1 MTESLKIALVD
12 DHDLFREGL
21 FFLLNNQ
28 NSKLEIKQAS
38 NGHELLE
45 LLSTWQADIIL
56 MDIEMPIMNGIEASK
71 EVMKKYPDT
80 KIIALSMHANENYY
94 SDMIDAGAKAFLL
107 KNSSFEEVQ
116 QAIKAVVEGKNFF
129 SPEILES
136 IIKNLNH
143 KNNKSQKSDLTQREV
158 EILYNICKG
167 LSNQEIAKMLFISKR
182 TVDKHRENILLKTES
197 KNTAG
202 LVIYAIKNQIFEV

>member
-28 NSKLEIKQAS
+28 NNKTEIKQAC
-38 NGHELLE
+38 NGHKLLE
-45 LLSTWQADIIL
+45 LLSNWQADIIL
-56 MDIEMPIMNGIEASK
+56 MDIEMPVMNGIEASK
-71 EVMKKYPDT
+71 EVLKKYPNT

-107 KNSSFEEVQ
+107 KNSSFEDVQ
-116 QAIKAVVEGKNFF
+116 QAIKAVREDKNYF

-136 IIKNLNH
+136 IITNLSHKKNHL
-143 KNNKSQKSDLTQREV
+143 SKSDLTHREI

-167 LSNQEIAKMLFISKR
+167 LSNQEIAEMLFISKR
-182 TVDKHRENILLKTES
+182 TVDKHRENILLKTQS
-197 KNTAG
+197 KNTAS

>member
-28 NSKLEIKQAS
+28 NNKPEIKQAS
-38 NGHELLE
+38 NGQELLK
-45 LLSTWQADIIL
+45 LLSTWQANIIL
-56 MDIEMPIMNGIEASK
+56 MDIEMPVMNGIEASK
-71 EVMKKYPDT
+71 EVMRKYPCT

-94 SDMIDAGAKAFLL
+94 SEMIDAGAKAFLL
-107 KNSSFEEVQ
+107 KNSSFGEVQ
-116 QAIKAVVEGKNFF
+116 QAIEAVLEDKNYF
-129 SPEILES
+129 SPEILGS

-143 KNNKSQKSDLTQREV
+143 KNNQISKSDLTHREI

-167 LSNQEIAKMLFISKR
+167 LSNQEIAEMLFISKR
-182 TVDKHRENILLKTES
+182 TVDKHRENILLKTQS
-197 KNTAG
+197 KNTAS